1 MALRLMESNVS
12 AVSDKKKITLPVF
25 SGAGDQVGE
34 LEVSGALF
42 GVEVKP
48 QVLDAAVLAYLA
60 NQRQGTADTKER
72 GEVAGSARKLY
83 RQKGTGRARAG
94 SRRSPTRVG
103 GGVIFGPTPRD
114 YRQRLPKKVRRQ
126 ALNQALSSLAGA
138 GEIKVLDALAL
149 EGISTKSVAEM
160 IRALGLENEKVLL
173 ITGKADEILSK
184 SARNI
189 EKLAMVRAEDLNAY
203 VALRFRHLLFTRE
216 GLDRLQEV
224 SA

>member
-1 MALRLMESNVS
+1 
-12 AVSDKKKITLPVF
+12 
-25 SGAGDQVGE
+25 
-34 LEVSGALF
+34 
-42 GVEVKP
+42 
-48 QVLDAAVLAYLA
+48 
-60 NQRQGTADTKER
+60 
-72 GEVAGSARKLY
+72 
-83 RQKGTGRARAG
+83 
-94 SRRSPTRVG
+94 
-103 GGVIFGPTPRD
+103 
-114 YRQRLPKKVRRQ
+114 
-126 ALNQALSSLAGA
+126 
-138 GEIKVLDALAL
+138 VLDALAL

-189 EKLAMVRAEDLNAY
+189 EQLAMVRAEDLNAY

>member
-1 MALRLMESNVS
+1 
-12 AVSDKKKITLPVF
+12 LPVF

-48 QVLDAAVLAYLA
+48 QVLDAAVVAYLA

-72 GEVAGSARKLY
+72 GEVAGSARKLF

-103 GGVIFGPTPRD
+103 GGIIFGPTPRD
-114 YRQRLPKKVRRQ
+114 YRQRLPKKLRRQ

-149 EGISTKSVAEM
+149 EGISTRSVAEM